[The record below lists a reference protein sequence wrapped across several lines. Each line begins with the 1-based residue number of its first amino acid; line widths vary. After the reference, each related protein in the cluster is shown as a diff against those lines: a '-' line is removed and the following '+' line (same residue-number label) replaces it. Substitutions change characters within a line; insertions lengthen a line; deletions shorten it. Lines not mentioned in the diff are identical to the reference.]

1 MWMLNA
7 TPRKQVQFGRNMTM
21 DMEACV
27 IAPPA
32 RTVLPVAGTTQMYP
46 VRRIYCIGRNYV
58 AHVREM
64 GGDET
69 RDPPIFFQKPTDSIV
84 PDGATI
90 SYPPMTS
97 NYHYELELVVALKK
111 GGRNIPVAD
120 ALDHIYGY
128 GIGLDM
134 TRRDLQMDLG
144 NSGLP
149 WEVGK
154 AFDQSCPCGPIYP
167 VEQVGHVLEGSIRL
181 TVDGETKQ
189 DSDLR
194 LMIWKVP
201 EIITNLS
208 KYFTLQPGDLI
219 LTGTPSGV
227 GPVVPGNELVGTI
240 DKLGT
245 LTVHISN

>member
-1 MWMLNA
+1 
-7 TPRKQVQFGRNMTM
+7 M

-32 RTVLPVAGTTQMYP
+32 RALLPVAGTTQKYP
-46 VRRIYCIGRNYV
+46 VRRIYCVGRNYV

-69 RDPPIFFQKPTDSIV
+69 RDPPIFFQKPSDSIV

-90 SYPPMTS
+90 PYPPMTS
-97 NYHYELELVVALKK
+97 NYHYELELVVALQK
-111 GGRNIPVAD
+111 GGRDIPAAD

-144 NSGLP
+144 KSGLP

-154 AFDQSCPCGPIYP
+154 AFDQSCPCGPIHP
-167 VEQVGHVLEGSIRL
+167 VEQVGHVLEGPIRL
-181 TVDGETKQ
+181 TVDGETTQ

-201 EIITNLS
+201 EIIANLS
-208 KYFTLQPGDLI
+208 KYFTLQPGDII
-219 LTGTPSGV
+219 LTGTPAGV
-227 GPVVPGNELVGTI
+227 GPVVPGNELVGSI
-240 DKLGT
+240 GKLGT
-245 LTVHISN
+245 LTVRINN

>member
-1 MWMLNA
+1 
-7 TPRKQVQFGRNMTM
+7 M
-21 DMEACV
+21 DAGSCV

-32 RTVLPVAGTTQMYP
+32 RAFLPVARTSQIFP
-46 VRRIYCIGRNYV
+46 VRRIYCVGRNYV

-64 GGDET
+64 GGDES

-84 PDGATI
+84 QDGSSI
-90 SYPPMTS
+90 PYPPMTG
-97 NYHYELELVVALKK
+97 NYHYELELVVAVKK
-111 GGRNIPVAD
+111 GGMDIPVDD

-144 NSGLP
+144 KSGLP
-149 WEVGK
+149 WEAGK
-154 AFDQSCPCGPIYP
+154 AFDNSCPCSILHS
-167 VEQVGHVLEGSIRL
+167 VEQVGHISEGSIRL

-201 EIITNLS
+201 EIIANLS
-208 KYFTLQPGDLI
+208 KYFMLQPGDII
-219 LTGTPSGV
+219 LTGTPAGV
-227 GPVVPGNELVGTI
+227 GPVLPGNELVGSI
-240 DKLGT
+240 DRLGT
-245 LTVHISN
+245 LTVRIRS

>member
-1 MWMLNA
+1 
-7 TPRKQVQFGRNMTM
+7 M
-21 DMEACV
+21 DTEACV

-32 RTVLPVAGTTQMYP
+32 RALLPVAGTTQKFP
-46 VRRIYCIGRNYV
+46 VRRIYCVGRNYV

-84 PDGATI
+84 LDGATI
-90 SYPPMTS
+90 PYPPMTS

-111 GGRNIPVAD
+111 GGRDIPVAD

-144 NSGLP
+144 KSGLP
-149 WEVGK
+149 WEAGK
-154 AFDQSCPCGPIYP
+154 AFDHSCPCGPIHP

-201 EIITNLS
+201 EIIANLS
-208 KYFTLQPGDLI
+208 KYFTLQPGDII
-219 LTGTPSGV
+219 LTGTPAGV
-227 GPVVPGNELVGTI
+227 GPVVPGNELVGSI
-240 DKLGT
+240 DRLGT
-245 LTVHISN
+245 LTVRISN

>member
-1 MWMLNA
+1 
-7 TPRKQVQFGRNMTM
+7 M

-32 RTVLPVAGTTQMYP
+32 RALLPVAGTTQKYP
-46 VRRIYCIGRNYV
+46 VRRIYCVGRNYV

-69 RDPPIFFQKPTDSIV
+69 RDPPIFFQKPSDSIV

-90 SYPPMTS
+90 PYPPMTS
-97 NYHYELELVVALKK
+97 NYHYELELVVALQK
-111 GGRNIPVAD
+111 GGRDIPAAD

-144 NSGLP
+144 KSGLP

-154 AFDQSCPCGPIYP
+154 AFDQSCPCGPIHP
-167 VEQVGHVLEGSIRL
+167 VEQVGHVLEGPIRL

-201 EIITNLS
+201 EIIANLS
-208 KYFTLQPGDLI
+208 KYFTLQPGDII
-219 LTGTPSGV
+219 LTGTPAGV
-227 GPVVPGNELVGTI
+227 GPVVPGNELVGSI
-240 DKLGT
+240 GKLGT
-245 LTVHISN
+245 LTVRINN

>member
-1 MWMLNA
+1 
-7 TPRKQVQFGRNMTM
+7 M
-21 DMEACV
+21 DAGSCV

-32 RTVLPVAGTTQMYP
+32 RAFLPVAGTSQIFP
-46 VRRIYCIGRNYV
+46 VRRIYCVGRNYV

-64 GGDET
+64 GGDES

-84 PDGATI
+84 QDGSSI
-90 SYPPMTS
+90 PYPPMTG
-97 NYHYELELVVALKK
+97 NYHYELELVVAIKK
-111 GGRNIPVAD
+111 GGRDIPVTD

-144 NSGLP
+144 KSGLP
-149 WEVGK
+149 WEAGK
-154 AFDQSCPCGPIYP
+154 AFDESCPCSPLHP
-167 VEQVGHVLEGSIRL
+167 VEQVGHISEGSIRL

-201 EIITNLS
+201 EIIANLS
-208 KYFTLQPGDLI
+208 KYFMLQPGDII
-219 LTGTPSGV
+219 LTGTPAGV
-227 GPVVPGNELVGTI
+227 GPVVSGNELVGTI
-240 DKLGT
+240 DRLGT
-245 LTVHISN
+245 LTVRISN

>member
-1 MWMLNA
+1 ME
-7 TPRKQVQFGRNMTM
+7 T
-21 DMEACV
+21 EACV
-27 IAPPA
+27 ITPPA
-32 RTVLPVAGTTQMYP
+32 RAFLPVAGSTQKFP
-46 VRRIYCIGRNYV
+46 VRRIYCVGRNYV

-90 SYPPMTS
+90 PYPPMTS

-111 GGRNIPVAD
+111 GGRDILVAD
-120 ALDHIYGY
+120 ALDRIYGY

-144 NSGLP
+144 KSGLP
-149 WEVGK
+149 WEAGK
-154 AFDQSCPCGPIYP
+154 AFDHSCPCGPIHP
-167 VEQVGHVLEGSIRL
+167 VEQVGHVLEGPIRL

-201 EIITNLS
+201 EIIANLS
-208 KYFTLQPGDLI
+208 KYFELQPGDII
-219 LTGTPSGV
+219 LTGTPAGV
-227 GPVVPGNELVGTI
+227 GPVVSGNELVGSI
-240 DKLGT
+240 DRLGT
-245 LTVHISN
+245 LTVRISDSPLRQQ